1 MKIFNI
7 FLIEIKDF
15 MSNMKVNIFL
25 FLIAPFLLAYLN
37 GTIYAKNFNSQTSL
51 KGFQAAVINKDNGV
65 LSKAFIDIFNNAELK
80 KIVHMD
86 EVSSVDNAKSKLS
99 SSGYSAV
106 IVIPEGFTEKAE
118 AGKDTSIEVLQSDSS
133 GINGEIIN
141 DIVNMY
147 TENVNVRAGVYS
159 SLYSN
164 IKTDNASKIASAIM
178 PQVTGILSRSY
189 AKQSVVSKSNII
201 NSKQY
206 YSVSMLV
213 MFSLFM
219 IITGCI
225 VIINAKEHDTILRLK
240 ISAVSKYS
248 FLAGKLLSVFALSI
262 MQIISYLLLTH
273 FICGINWGQNLMLI
287 TLIIIIH
294 AFTITGLTCFV
305 CGIVNNMK
313 TAITLLSIAIGVT
326 SFFGGAFWNI
336 GMTAGSLLRIATHS
350 TVNYWLQDTYT
361 SMMLGTSMSGYFI
374 NIIVLLCIGAVGLSV
389 GSIFFRYE
397 KTEVI

>member
-1 MKIFNI
+1 MR
-7 FLIEIKDF
+7 
-15 MSNMKVNIFL
+15 L
-25 FLIAPFLLAYLN
+25 FTGISQWNY
-37 GTIYAKNFNSQTSL
+37 ICKNFNSQTSI
-51 KGFQAAVINKDNGV
+51 KGFQAAVINKDKGV
-65 LSKAFIDIFNNAELK
+65 LSKALIDIFNSAEFK
-80 KIVHMD
+80 KIVHID

-106 IVIPEGFTEKAE
+106 IVIPEGFTEMAE

-133 GINGEIIN
+133 GINGEIID

-164 IKTDNASKIASAIM
+164 IKTDNASKIAYAIM
-178 PQVTGILSRSY
+178 PEVTDILSRSY
-189 AKQSVVSKSNII
+189 VKKSAVSNSNII

-248 FLAGKLLSVFALSI
+248 F
-262 MQIISYLLLTH
+262 
-273 FICGINWGQNLMLI
+273 
-287 TLIIIIH
+287 
-294 AFTITGLTCFV
+294 
-305 CGIVNNMK
+305 
-313 TAITLLSIAIGVT
+313 
-326 SFFGGAFWNI
+326 
-336 GMTAGSLLRIATHS
+336 
-350 TVNYWLQDTYT
+350 
-361 SMMLGTSMSGYFI
+361 
-374 NIIVLLCIGAVGLSV
+374 
-389 GSIFFRYE
+389 
-397 KTEVI
+397 

>member
-7 FLIEIKDF
+7 FLIELKDF
-15 MSNMKVNIFL
+15 MSNLKINIFL

-37 GTIYAKNFNSQTSL
+37 GTIYAKNFNSQTSI
-51 KGFQAAVINKDNGV
+51 KGFQAAVINKDKGV
-65 LSKAFIDIFNNAELK
+65 LSKALIDIFNSAELK
-80 KIVHMD
+80 KIVHLD
-86 EVSSVDNAKSKLS
+86 EVSSVDNAKSKLN
-99 SSGYSAV
+99 SSGYSTV
-106 IVIPEGFTEKAE
+106 IVIPEGFTEMAE

-133 GINGEIIN
+133 GINGEIID

-147 TENVNVRAGVYS
+147 TQNVNVRAGVYS

-178 PQVTGILSRSY
+178 PEVTDILSRSY
-189 AKQSVVSKSNII
+189 VKKSAVSNSNII

-219 IITGCI
+219 IITGCV

-273 FICGINWGQNLMLI
+273 FICGINWGQNLMITALI
-287 TLIIIIH
+287 VIIH
-294 AFTITGLTCFV
+294 AFTVTGLTCFV
-305 CGIVNNMK
+305 CGIVDSMK
-313 TAITLLSIAIGVT
+313 SAITLVSIAIGIT

-336 GMTAGSLLRIATHS
+336 GMTTGRLFKLVTHS
-350 TVNYWLQDTYT
+350 TVNYWLQNTYT
-361 SMMLGTSMSGYFI
+361 SMMLGTSMSGYFL
-374 NIIVLLCIGAVGLSV
+374 NIIVLLCIGIAGLSA
-389 GSIFFRYE
+389 GSICFRYE